1 MRFLIYI
8 PNVPGD
14 VTPNDEKLSKVGL
27 PALAQGCATITTSA
41 GPDGKPG
48 VVFSWPTSDPR
59 STMGYLPEIQEW
71 IPAEAVGDLAEK
83 RYWVGFVKGLLP
95 TPQELSRPMLLEG
108 DGDSRG
114 TVLGDGRKW
123 VIPAA
128 GMLPKR
134 SRYTSKGWGW
144 EVVQQFEAY
153 WEESCQWYT
162 DLITKDISDGQTT
175 VAANCCDYLTRAL
188 SMNYRLTPEVVSH
201 LGLFTTRT
209 IGPALLATIHGITI
223 REEVAQKKT
232 DDTLLAI

>member
-8 PNVPGD
+8 PGD
-14 VTPNDEKLSKVGL
+14 GTSSEQKLVDVGL
-27 PALAQGCATITTSA
+27 PTLAQGCSAIATPA

-59 STMGYLPEIQEW
+59 STMGYLPDIQEW

-108 DGDSRG
+108 DDDSRG

-144 EVVQQFEAY
+144 EVVKQFEAY
-153 WEESCQWYT
+153 WDESCQWY
-162 DLITKDISDGQTT
+162 LELATKVLSDDRKTT
-175 VAANCCDYLTRAL
+175 VSADCCDYLTRAL
-188 SMNYRLTPEVVSH
+188 SLNYMVTPEVVSH
-201 LGLFTTRT
+201 LGLFNTLT
-209 IGPALLATIHGITI
+209 IGPALKATIQGIAV
-223 REEVAQKKT
+223 RDEAAQKKT
-232 DDTLLAI
+232 DDTLPAT